1 MFAADLMPSLE
12 IYFYFYRV
20 HAYIRNGWASN
31 VVDPDAKDEKKNSTK
46 SDLVCLQLPN
56 TPTDGWQPLKEAFI
70 GKDSHEVFS
79 FTNAQIINYFVVR
92 TAVVGKPAAD
102 MKAINSSAM
111 NLLRCGHIQEIRVCC
126 EKYMVIQ
133 AKCVPEM
140 RKDRIYKL
148 ILFLDVETSD
158 IVAAECGCPAG
169 RCPYAS
175 CKHWGLVLFT

>member
-1 MFAADLMPSLE
+1 M
-12 IYFYFYRV
+12 
-20 HAYIRNGWASN
+20 
-31 VVDPDAKDEKKNSTK
+31 
-46 SDLVCLQLPN
+46 CLQLPN

-111 NLLRCGHIQEIRVCC
+111 NLFPCGLIQDIRVCC

-148 ILFLDVETSD
+148 ILFLDVEISD

-169 RCPYAS
+169 RGPYAS
-175 CKHWGLVLFT
+175 CKHIGALCYSLEEFSRFGHLPEFLLALINYSNGTGPDQRSWILFL